1 MAKNGKKGL
10 LKEFRDFAVKGNM
23 FDLAVGVIIGGA
35 FQSLVSGL
43 TDKVLMPIISIFTG
57 GLNFS
62 EWKIAL
68 PHLFGEVPTDP
79 ATGEVI
85 VNYLL
90 LGDFVSSVLNFIIMA
105 FVVFMIVKGM
115 NRLRDLGKKKEEAPE
130 LPAEPPKPSNEEVL
144 LTEIRDLLKE
154 KN

>member
-1 MAKNGKKGL
+1 MAKKTF

-35 FQSLVSGL
+35 FQSLVTGL
-43 TDKVLMPIISIFTG
+43 TNQVLMPIISIFTG

-79 ATGEVI
+79 ATGEAI
-85 VNYLL
+85 VNYLM

-105 FVVFMIVKGM
+105 FVVFLIVKGM
-115 NRLRDLGKKKEEAPE
+115 NRLRDLGKKKEAPAVP
-130 LPAEPPKPSNEEVL
+130 PAPPAPSAEEKL
-144 LTEIRDLLKE
+144 LVEIRDLLKE
-154 KN
+154 KK